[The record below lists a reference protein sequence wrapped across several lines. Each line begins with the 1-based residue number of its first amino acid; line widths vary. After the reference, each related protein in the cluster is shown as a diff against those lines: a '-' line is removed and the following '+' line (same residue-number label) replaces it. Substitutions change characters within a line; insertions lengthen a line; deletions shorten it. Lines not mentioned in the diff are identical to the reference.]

1 MSMYT
6 TELRYIC
13 ETMTEE
19 PLENFDNLKGVRRID
34 AIIDS
39 SKGNIFDFDYPIFDE
54 AYRGILEKKIIRHY
68 YTREIGAETFGLF
81 QLYLSDKMNEIM
93 PYYNQLYA
101 SELLSNN
108 INPLTNS
115 GYYQTDNTN
124 HMGEDVNII
133 TGRNVD
139 TYDTVD
145 VDSTKREYRKDEGT
159 GGRDRNTTV
168 NDSEYKIDI
177 NGDVIRTPNITVD
190 TSNTGNED
198 IKRNEDN
205 IRTPNLKT
213 ENTNQETDIRTPD
226 LKTSV
231 ITENQTNRDSSSGT
245 TSLSANETTRTPNLT
260 ETNSGSD
267 TVTNKQDH
275 KITKKQPEAGTNKST
290 NWVIQSDTPQGGINN
305 ITGGSGS
312 ITSSNVGQPPNGST
326 SQGQTATMY
335 ASAIQENTS
344 YNEVDMGETTEEYKS
359 GLNGETQKTD
369 FGHIIKNTGNETTS
383 GTQSDNSQTVD
394 NEITSDSGNSTTSN
408 TGNETRVNTGNDI
421 TLNTGNETSVSN
433 MGQINTSSNTGKS
446 VTSGNETKV
455 NTGNDVTLNTGN
467 ETSVSNMGQ
476 INTSSNTGKS
486 VTSGN
491 ETSVNTSKETKKAND
506 NGISTTEYGKTL
518 NQTGNDK
525 ENVTRVKGGNIT
537 KDSDNRHRIVYGSS
551 DEYLKHLIGYMGVSQ
566 SKLLNEFRET
576 FLNIDKMII
585 DDLRVLFFGLY

>member
-101 SELLSNN
+101 SELLSKN

-213 ENTNQETDIRTPD
+213 ETNNQETDIRTPD

-231 ITENQTNRDSSSGT
+231 VSENQTNRDSSSGT
-245 TSLSANETTRTPNLT
+245 TSSSENETTRTPNLT

-275 KITKKQPEAGTNKST
+275 KITKSQPEAGTNKST
-290 NWVIQSDTPQGGINN
+290 NWIIQSDTPQGGLNN

-312 ITSSNVGQPPNGST
+312 ITSSNVGQPPQSGSSST
-326 SQGQTATMY
+326 LY

-344 YNEVDMGETTEEYKS
+344 YNEVKSGKTTEEYKS
-359 GLNGETQKTD
+359 GDDGETQETE
-369 FGHIIKNTGNETTS
+369 FGHKITNTGNEKTEGS
-383 GTQSDNSQTVD
+383 QSDSSQTVD
-394 NEITSDSGNSTTSN
+394 NEITSDSGSSTTSN

-585 DDLRVLFFGLY
+585 EDLRVLFFGLY

>member
-101 SELLSNN
+101 SELLSKN

-213 ENTNQETDIRTPD
+213 ETNNQETDIRTPD

-275 KITKKQPEAGTNKST
+275 TITKEQPTAGTNKST

-312 ITSSNVGQPPNGST
+312 IDDTNVGQPPDGT
-326 SQGQTATMY
+326 TQQGQNATLY

-344 YNEVDMGETTEEYKS
+344 YNEIKSGKTTEKYES
-359 GLNGETQKTD
+359 GANGETQETE
-369 FGHIIKNTGNETTS
+369 FGHIIENTGTEKTEGS
-383 GTQSDNSQTVD
+383 QSDSSHTVD

-408 TGNETRVNTGNDI
+408 TGNETR
-421 TLNTGNETSVSN
+421 
-433 MGQINTSSNTGKS
+433 
-446 VTSGNETKV
+446 V

-525 ENVTRVKGGNIT
+525 ENVTRTKGGNIT

-585 DDLRVLFFGLY
+585 DELRVLFFGLY

>member
-13 ETMTEE
+13 ETMTDE

-101 SELLSNN
+101 SELLSKN

-213 ENTNQETDIRTPD
+213 ETNNQETDIRTPD
-226 LKTSV
+226 LRTSV
-231 ITENQTNRDSSSGT
+231 VTENQTNRDSSSGT
-245 TSLSANETTRTPNLT
+245 TSSSANETTRTPDLT
-260 ETNSGSD
+260 ETNSGND
-267 TVTNKQDH
+267 TVTNRQDH
-275 KITKKQPEAGTNKST
+275 KITKEQPTAGTNKST
-290 NWVIQSDTPQGGINN
+290 NWVIQSDTPQGGLDN

-344 YNEVDMGETTEEYKS
+344 YNEVDSGTTTEEYKS

-369 FGHIIKNTGNETTS
+369 FGHIIKNTGTEKTEGS
-383 GTQSDNSQTVD
+383 QSDSSQTVD
-394 NEITSDSGNSTTSN
+394 NEVTSDSGNSTTSN
-408 TGNETRVNTGNDI
+408 TGNETR
-421 TLNTGNETSVSN
+421 
-433 MGQINTSSNTGKS
+433 
-446 VTSGNETKV
+446 V

-585 DDLRVLFFGLY
+585 EDLRVLFFGLY

>member
-13 ETMTEE
+13 ETMTDE

-101 SELLSNN
+101 SELLSKN

-124 HMGEDVNII
+124 HRGEDVNII

-145 VDSTKREYRKDEGT
+145 VDSSNREYRKDEGT

-213 ENTNQETDIRTPD
+213 ETNNQETDIRTPD
-226 LKTSV
+226 LRTSV
-231 ITENQTNRDSSSGT
+231 ISENQTNRDSSSGT
-245 TSLSANETTRTPNLT
+245 TSSSENESTRTPNLT
-260 ETNSGSD
+260 ETNSGDD
-267 TVTNKQDH
+267 TVTSRQDH
-275 KITKKQPEAGTNKST
+275 KITKEQPTAGTNKST
-290 NWVIQSDTPQGGINN
+290 NWVIQSDTPQGGIEN

-312 ITSSNVGQPPNGST
+312 IDDTNVGQPPQSGSST
-326 SQGQTATMY
+326 LY
-335 ASAIQENTS
+335 ASTIQENTS
-344 YNEVDMGETTEEYKS
+344 YNEVKSGKTTEEYKS
-359 GLNGETQKTD
+359 GLNGETQKTE
-369 FGHIIKNTGNETTS
+369 FGRIIENTGTEKTEGS
-383 GTQSDNSQTVD
+383 QSDNSQTVD
-394 NEITSDSGNSTTSN
+394 NEITRDSGNSTTSN
-408 TGNETRVNTGNDI
+408 TGNETRVNTGNDV
-421 TLNTGNETSVSN
+421 TLNTGNETSVTN

-446 VTSGNETKV
+446 
-455 NTGNDVTLNTGN
+455 
-467 ETSVSNMGQ
+467 
-476 INTSSNTGKS
+476 I
-486 VTSGN
+486 TSGN
-491 ETSVNTSKETKKAND
+491 ETSVNTSKETKRAND

-551 DEYLKHLIGYMGVSQ
+551 DEYLKHLIGYMGTSQ

>member
-13 ETMTEE
+13 ETMTDE

-54 AYRGILEKKIIRHY
+54 AYRGVLEKKIIRHY

-101 SELLSNN
+101 SELLSKN

-124 HMGEDVNII
+124 HTGEDVNII

-145 VDSTKREYRKDEGT
+145 VDSSNREYRKDEGT

-213 ENTNQETDIRTPD
+213 ETNNQETDIRTPD
-226 LKTSV
+226 LRTSV
-231 ITENQTNRDSSSGT
+231 VTENQTNRDSSSGT
-245 TSLSANETTRTPNLT
+245 TSSSENESTRTPNLT
-260 ETNSGSD
+260 ETNSGDD
-267 TVTNKQDH
+267 TVTSRQDH
-275 KITKKQPEAGTNKST
+275 KITKEQPTAGTNKST

-312 ITSSNVGQPPNGST
+312 IDDTNVGQPPQSDNST
-326 SQGQTATMY
+326 LY
-335 ASAIQENTS
+335 ASTIQENTS
-344 YNEVDMGETTEEYKS
+344 YNEIKSGKTTEEYKS
-359 GLNGETQKTD
+359 GLNGETQKTE
-369 FGHIIKNTGNETTS
+369 FGRIIENTGTEKTEGS
-383 GTQSDNSQTVD
+383 QSDNSQTVD
-394 NEITSDSGNSTTSN
+394 NEITRDSGNSTTSN

-421 TLNTGNETSVSN
+421 TLNTGNETSVTN

-446 VTSGNETKV
+446 
-455 NTGNDVTLNTGN
+455 
-467 ETSVSNMGQ
+467 
-476 INTSSNTGKS
+476 I
-486 VTSGN
+486 TSGN

-551 DEYLKHLIGYMGVSQ
+551 DEYLKHLIGYMGTSQ

>member
-13 ETMTEE
+13 ETMTDE

-54 AYRGILEKKIIRHY
+54 AYRGVLEKKIIRHY

-101 SELLSNN
+101 SELLSKN
-108 INPLTNS
+108 ISPLTNS

-124 HMGEDVNII
+124 HRGEDVNII

-145 VDSTKREYRKDEGT
+145 VDSSNREYRKDEGT

-205 IRTPNLKT
+205 TRTPNLKT
-213 ENTNQETDIRTPD
+213 ETNNQETDIRTPD

-231 ITENQTNRDSSSGT
+231 VSENQTNRDSSSGT
-245 TSLSANETTRTPNLT
+245 TSSSENETTRTPNLT

-275 KITKKQPEAGTNKST
+275 TITKEQPTAGTNKST

-312 ITSSNVGQPPNGST
+312 ITSSNVGQPPQSSDNT
-326 SQGQTATMY
+326 LY
-335 ASAIQENTS
+335 ASTIQENTS
-344 YNEVDMGETTEEYKS
+344 YNEVKSGKTTEEYKS
-359 GLNGETQKTD
+359 GVNGETQKTD
-369 FGHIIKNTGNETTS
+369 FGHIVKTTGNEKTEGS
-383 GTQSDNSQTVD
+383 QSDNSQTVD
-394 NEITSDSGNSTTSN
+394 NEITRDSGNSTTSN
-408 TGNETRVNTGNDI
+408 TGNETR
-421 TLNTGNETSVSN
+421 
-433 MGQINTSSNTGKS
+433 
-446 VTSGNETKV
+446 V

-486 VTSGN
+486 ITSGN

-551 DEYLKHLIGYMGVSQ
+551 DEYLKHLIGYMGTSQ

>member
-54 AYRGILEKKIIRHY
+54 AYRGVLEKKIIRHY

-101 SELLSNN
+101 SELLSKN

-159 GGRDRNTTV
+159 GGADRNTTV

-245 TSLSANETTRTPNLT
+245 TSSSANETTRTPNLT
-260 ETNSGSD
+260 EKNTGSD
-267 TVTNKQDH
+267 TVTNRQDH
-275 KITKKQPEAGTNKST
+275 TITKEQDTAGTNKST

-312 ITSSNVGQPPNGST
+312 IDDTNVGQPPQSDDST
-326 SQGQTATMY
+326 LY
-335 ASAIQENTS
+335 ASAIRENTS
-344 YNEVDMGETTEEYKS
+344 YNEIDNGKTTEKYES
-359 GLNGETQKTD
+359 GADGETQETA
-369 FGHIIKNTGNETTS
+369 FGHIITNTGDEKTEGS
-383 GTQSDNSQTVD
+383 QSDSSQTVD

-408 TGNETRVNTGNDI
+408 TGNETR
-421 TLNTGNETSVSN
+421 
-433 MGQINTSSNTGKS
+433 
-446 VTSGNETKV
+446 V

-585 DDLRVLFFGLY
+585 DELRVLFFGLY

>member
-13 ETMTEE
+13 ETMTDE

-54 AYRGILEKKIIRHY
+54 AYRGVLEKKIIRHY

-101 SELLSNN
+101 SELLSKN
-108 INPLTNS
+108 ISPLTNS

-124 HMGEDVNII
+124 HRGEDVNII

-145 VDSTKREYRKDEGT
+145 VDSSNREYRKDEGT

-205 IRTPNLKT
+205 TRTPNLKT
-213 ENTNQETDIRTPD
+213 ETNNQETDIRTPD

-231 ITENQTNRDSSSGT
+231 VSENQTNRDSSSGT
-245 TSLSANETTRTPNLT
+245 TSSSENETTRTPNLT
-260 ETNSGSD
+260 ETNSGDD
-267 TVTNKQDH
+267 TVTNRQDH
-275 KITKKQPEAGTNKST
+275 KITKKQPTASTNKST

-312 ITSSNVGQPPNGST
+312 ITSSNVGQPPQSGGST
-326 SQGQTATMY
+326 LY

-344 YNEVDMGETTEEYKS
+344 YNEIKSGETTEEYKS
-359 GLNGETQKTD
+359 GVNGETQKTD
-369 FGHIIKNTGNETTS
+369 FGRIVKNTGSEKTEGS
-383 GTQSDNSQTVD
+383 QSDNSQTVD
-394 NEITSDSGNSTTSN
+394 NEITRDSGNSTTSN
-408 TGNETRVNTGNDI
+408 TGNETR
-421 TLNTGNETSVSN
+421 
-433 MGQINTSSNTGKS
+433 
-446 VTSGNETKV
+446 V

-486 VTSGN
+486 ITSGN

-551 DEYLKHLIGYMGVSQ
+551 DEYLKHLIGYMGTSQ

>member
-54 AYRGILEKKIIRHY
+54 AYRGVLEKKIIRHY

-159 GGRDRNTTV
+159 GGADRNTTV

-245 TSLSANETTRTPNLT
+245 TSSSANETTRTPNLT
-260 ETNSGSD
+260 EKNTGSD
-267 TVTNKQDH
+267 TVTNRQDH
-275 KITKKQPEAGTNKST
+275 TITKEQDTAGTNKST

-312 ITSSNVGQPPNGST
+312 IDDTNVGQPPQSDDST
-326 SQGQTATMY
+326 LY
-335 ASAIQENTS
+335 ASAIRENTS
-344 YNEVDMGETTEEYKS
+344 YNEIDNGKTTEKYES
-359 GLNGETQKTD
+359 GADGETQETA
-369 FGHIIKNTGNETTS
+369 FGHIITNTGDEKTEGS
-383 GTQSDNSQTVD
+383 QSDSSQTVD

-408 TGNETRVNTGNDI
+408 TGNETR
-421 TLNTGNETSVSN
+421 
-433 MGQINTSSNTGKS
+433 
-446 VTSGNETKV
+446 V

-585 DDLRVLFFGLY
+585 DELRVLFFGLY

>member
-1 MSMYT
+1 MSTYT

-54 AYRGILEKKIIRHY
+54 AYRGILEKKILRHY

-213 ENTNQETDIRTPD
+213 ENSNQETDIRTPD

-245 TSLSANETTRTPNLT
+245 TSSSANETTRTPDLT
-260 ETNSGSD
+260 EKNSGSD

-275 KITKKQPEAGTNKST
+275 TITKEQPTAGTNKST
-290 NWVIQSDTPQGGINN
+290 NWVIQSDTPQGGLDN

-344 YNEVDMGETTEEYKS
+344 YNEIKSGKTTEKYES
-359 GLNGETQKTD
+359 GTNGETQETA
-369 FGHIIKNTGNETTS
+369 FGHTIKNTGTEKTEGS
-383 GTQSDNSQTVD
+383 QSDNSQTVD
-394 NEITSDSGNSTTSN
+394 NEITSDSGSSTTSN
-408 TGNETRVNTGNDI
+408 TGNETR
-421 TLNTGNETSVSN
+421 
-433 MGQINTSSNTGKS
+433 
-446 VTSGNETKV
+446 V

-585 DDLRVLFFGLY
+585 EDLRVLFFGLY

>member
-226 LKTSV
+226 LRTSV
-231 ITENQTNRDSSSGT
+231 VTENQTNRDSSSGT
-245 TSLSANETTRTPNLT
+245 TSSSANETTRTPNLT

-267 TVTNKQDH
+267 TVTNRQDH
-275 KITKKQPEAGTNKST
+275 TITKEQDTAGTNKST
-290 NWVIQSDTPQGGINN
+290 NWVIQSDTPQGGIKN

-312 ITSSNVGQPPNGST
+312 IDDTNVGQPPDGST
-326 SQGQTATMY
+326 SQGQTATMF

-344 YNEVDMGETTEEYKS
+344 YNEIDNGKTTEKYES
-359 GLNGETQKTD
+359 GADGETQETA
-369 FGHIIKNTGNETTS
+369 FGHIITNAGNEKTEGS
-383 GTQSDNSQTVD
+383 QSDSSQTVD
-394 NEITSDSGNSTTSN
+394 NEITNDSGSSTTSN

>member
-13 ETMTEE
+13 ETMTDE

-101 SELLSNN
+101 SELLSKN
-108 INPLTNS
+108 ISPLTNS

-124 HMGEDVNII
+124 HRGEDVNIT

-145 VDSTKREYRKDEGT
+145 VDSSNREYRKDEGT

-168 NDSEYKIDI
+168 NDSEYKIDV

-213 ENTNQETDIRTPD
+213 ETNNQEKDIRTPD
-226 LKTSV
+226 LRTSV
-231 ITENQTNRDSSSGT
+231 TSENQTNRDSSSGT
-245 TSLSANETTRTPNLT
+245 TSSSANETTRTPNLT

-275 KITKKQPEAGTNKST
+275 TITKEQPTAGTNKST

-312 ITSSNVGQPPNGST
+312 ITSSNVGQPPQSDNST
-326 SQGQTATMY
+326 LY
-335 ASAIQENTS
+335 ASTIQENTS
-344 YNEVDMGETTEEYKS
+344 YNEIKSGKTTEEYKS
-359 GLNGETQKTD
+359 GDDGETQKTE
-369 FGHIIKNTGNETTS
+369 FGHIIKNSGNEKTEGS
-383 GTQSDNSQTVD
+383 QSDSSQTVD
-394 NEITSDSGNSTTSN
+394 NEITRDSGNSTTSN
-408 TGNETRVNTGNDI
+408 TGNETR
-421 TLNTGNETSVSN
+421 
-433 MGQINTSSNTGKS
+433 
-446 VTSGNETKV
+446 V

-476 INTSSNTGKS
+476 VNTSSNTGKS

-491 ETSVNTSKETKKAND
+491 ETSINTSKETKKAND

-551 DEYLKHLIGYMGVSQ
+551 DEYLKHLIGYMGTSQ

>member
-101 SELLSNN
+101 SELLSKN

-213 ENTNQETDIRTPD
+213 ETNNQETDIRTPD

-275 KITKKQPEAGTNKST
+275 TITKEQPTAGTNKST

-312 ITSSNVGQPPNGST
+312 IDDTNVGQPPDGT
-326 SQGQTATMY
+326 TQQGQNATLY

-344 YNEVDMGETTEEYKS
+344 YNEIKSGKTTEKYES
-359 GLNGETQKTD
+359 GANGETQETE
-369 FGHIIKNTGNETTS
+369 FGHIIENTGTEKTEGS
-383 GTQSDNSQTVD
+383 QSDSSHTVD

-408 TGNETRVNTGNDI
+408 TGNETR
-421 TLNTGNETSVSN
+421 
-433 MGQINTSSNTGKS
+433 
-446 VTSGNETKV
+446 V

-585 DDLRVLFFGLY
+585 DELRVLFFGLY

>member
-13 ETMTEE
+13 ETMTDE

-81 QLYLSDKMNEIM
+81 QLYLADKMNEIM

-101 SELLSNN
+101 SELLSKN
-108 INPLTNS
+108 ISPLTNS

-124 HMGEDVNII
+124 HRGEDVNII

-145 VDSTKREYRKDEGT
+145 VDSSNREYRKDEGT

-213 ENTNQETDIRTPD
+213 ETNNQETDIRTPD
-226 LKTSV
+226 LRTSV
-231 ITENQTNRDSSSGT
+231 VSENQTNRDSSSGT
-245 TSLSANETTRTPNLT
+245 TSSSENETTRTPNLT
-260 ETNSGSD
+260 ETNSGDD
-267 TVTNKQDH
+267 TVTNRQDH
-275 KITKKQPEAGTNKST
+275 KITKAQPTAGTNKST
-290 NWVIQSDTPQGGINN
+290 NWVIQSDTPQGGIKN

-312 ITSSNVGQPPNGST
+312 IDDTNVGQPPQSDNST
-326 SQGQTATMY
+326 LY

-344 YNEVDMGETTEEYKS
+344 YNEVKSGTTTEEYKS

-369 FGHIIKNTGNETTS
+369 FGHIVKNTGNETTS

-394 NEITSDSGNSTTSN
+394 NEITRDSGNSTTSN

-446 VTSGNETKV
+446 
-455 NTGNDVTLNTGN
+455 
-467 ETSVSNMGQ
+467 
-476 INTSSNTGKS
+476 I
-486 VTSGN
+486 TSGN

-551 DEYLKHLIGYMGVSQ
+551 DEYLKHLIGYMGTSQ

>member
-13 ETMTEE
+13 ETMTDE

-54 AYRGILEKKIIRHY
+54 AYRGVLEKKIIRHY

-101 SELLSNN
+101 SELLSKN

-124 HMGEDVNII
+124 HRGEDVNII

-145 VDSTKREYRKDEGT
+145 VDSSNREYRKDEGT

-168 NDSEYKIDI
+168 NDSEYKIDV
-177 NGDVIRTPNITVD
+177 NDDVIRTPNIIVD

-198 IKRNEDN
+198 INRKEDN
-205 IRTPNLKT
+205 VRTPNLKT
-213 ENTNQETDIRTPD
+213 ETNNQETDIRTPD
-226 LKTSV
+226 LRTSV
-231 ITENQTNRDSSSGT
+231 ISENQTNRDSSSGT
-245 TSLSANETTRTPNLT
+245 TSSSENETTRTPNLT
-260 ETNSGSD
+260 ETNSGDD
-267 TVTNKQDH
+267 TVTNRQDH
-275 KITKKQPEAGTNKST
+275 KITKEQPTAGTNKYT
-290 NWVIQSDTPQGGINN
+290 NWVIQSDTPQGGIEN

-312 ITSSNVGQPPNGST
+312 ITSSNVGQPPDGT
-326 SQGQTATMY
+326 TQQGQNATLY
-335 ASAIQENTS
+335 ASTIQENTS
-344 YNEVDMGETTEEYKS
+344 YNEIDSGTTTEEYKS
-359 GLNGETQKTD
+359 GDNGETQKTE
-369 FGHIIKNTGNETTS
+369 FGHIIKNSGNEKTEGS
-383 GTQSDNSQTVD
+383 QSDSSQTVD
-394 NEITSDSGNSTTSN
+394 NEITRDSGNSTTSN
-408 TGNETRVNTGNDI
+408 TGNETR
-421 TLNTGNETSVSN
+421 
-433 MGQINTSSNTGKS
+433 
-446 VTSGNETKV
+446 V

-476 INTSSNTGKS
+476 VNTSSNTGKS
-486 VTSGN
+486 ITSGN
-491 ETSVNTSKETKKAND
+491 ETSVKTTKESKKAND

-551 DEYLKHLIGYMGVSQ
+551 DEYLKHLIGYMGTSQ

>member
-13 ETMTEE
+13 ETMTDE

-54 AYRGILEKKIIRHY
+54 AYRGVLEKKIIRHY

-101 SELLSNN
+101 SELLSKN
-108 INPLTNS
+108 ISPLTNS

-124 HMGEDVNII
+124 HRGEDVNII

-145 VDSTKREYRKDEGT
+145 VDSSNREYRKDEGT

-168 NDSEYKIDI
+168 NDSEYKIDV
-177 NGDVIRTPNITVD
+177 NDDVIRTPNITVD

-198 IKRNEDN
+198 INRKENN

-213 ENTNQETDIRTPD
+213 ETNNQETDIRTPD
-226 LKTSV
+226 LRTSV
-231 ITENQTNRDSSSGT
+231 TSENQTNRDSSSGT
-245 TSLSANETTRTPNLT
+245 TSSSENETTRTPNLT
-260 ETNSGSD
+260 ETNSGDD
-267 TVTNKQDH
+267 TVTSKQDH
-275 KITKKQPEAGTNKST
+275 TITKEQPTAGTNKST

-305 ITGGSGS
+305 ITGGDDS
-312 ITSSNVGQPPNGST
+312 ITSSNVGQPPQSDDST
-326 SQGQTATMY
+326 LY
-335 ASAIQENTS
+335 ASTIQENTS
-344 YNEVDMGETTEEYKS
+344 YNEIKSGKTTEKYES
-359 GLNGETQKTD
+359 GANGETQKTE
-369 FGHIIKNTGNETTS
+369 FGHIIKNSGNEKTEGS
-383 GTQSDNSQTVD
+383 QSDSSQTVD
-394 NEITSDSGNSTTSN
+394 NEITRDSGNSTTSN
-408 TGNETRVNTGNDI
+408 TGNETR
-421 TLNTGNETSVSN
+421 
-433 MGQINTSSNTGKS
+433 
-446 VTSGNETKV
+446 V

-476 INTSSNTGKS
+476 VNTSSNTGKS
-486 VTSGN
+486 ITSGN
-491 ETSVNTSKETKKAND
+491 ETSVKTSKETKKAND

-525 ENVTRVKGGNIT
+525 ENVTRVKGGNVT

-551 DEYLKHLIGYMGVSQ
+551 DEYLKHLIGYMGTSQ

>member
-13 ETMTEE
+13 ETMTDE

-54 AYRGILEKKIIRHY
+54 AYRGVLEKKIIRHY

-101 SELLSNN
+101 SELLSKN

-124 HMGEDVNII
+124 HSGEDVNII

-145 VDSTKREYRKDEGT
+145 VDSSNREYRKDEGT

-213 ENTNQETDIRTPD
+213 ETNNQETDIRTPD
-226 LKTSV
+226 LRTSV
-231 ITENQTNRDSSSGT
+231 TSENQTNRDSSSGT
-245 TSLSANETTRTPNLT
+245 TSSSENESTRTPNLT

-275 KITKKQPEAGTNKST
+275 TITKEQPTAGTNKST
-290 NWVIQSDTPQGGINN
+290 NWIIQSDTPQGGINN

-312 ITSSNVGQPPNGST
+312 IDDTNVGQPPQSDNST
-326 SQGQTATMY
+326 LY
-335 ASAIQENTS
+335 ASTIQENTS
-344 YNEVDMGETTEEYKS
+344 YNEIKSGKTTEKYES
-359 GLNGETQKTD
+359 GADGETQKTD
-369 FGHIIKNTGNETTS
+369 FGHIVKNTGNETTS

-394 NEITSDSGNSTTSN
+394 NEITRDSGNSTTSN

-446 VTSGNETKV
+446 
-455 NTGNDVTLNTGN
+455 
-467 ETSVSNMGQ
+467 
-476 INTSSNTGKS
+476 I
-486 VTSGN
+486 TSGN

-551 DEYLKHLIGYMGVSQ
+551 DEYLKHLIGYMGTSQ

>member
-1 MSMYT
+1 MSIYT

-54 AYRGILEKKIIRHY
+54 AYRGVLEKKIIRHY

-81 QLYLSDKMNEIM
+81 QLYLADKMNEIM

-101 SELLSNN
+101 SELLSKN

-124 HMGEDVNII
+124 HTGEDVNII

-145 VDSTKREYRKDEGT
+145 VDSSNRDYRKDEDT

-213 ENTNQETDIRTPD
+213 ETNNQETDISTPD
-226 LKTSV
+226 LRTSV
-231 ITENQTNRDSSSGT
+231 VSENQTNRDSSSGT
-245 TSLSANETTRTPNLT
+245 TSSSENETTRTPNLT
-260 ETNSGSD
+260 ETNSGDD
-267 TVTNKQDH
+267 TVTNRQDH
-275 KITKKQPEAGTNKST
+275 KITKEQPTAGTNKST

-312 ITSSNVGQPPNGST
+312 ITSSNVGQPPQSSGST
-326 SQGQTATMY
+326 LY

-344 YNEVDMGETTEEYKS
+344 YNEVDSGTTTEEYKS
-359 GLNGETQKTD
+359 GVNGETQKTD
-369 FGHIIKNTGNETTS
+369 FGHIVKNTGTEKTE

-394 NEITSDSGNSTTSN
+394 NEITRDSGNSTTSN

-421 TLNTGNETSVSN
+421 TLNTGNETNISN

-446 VTSGNETKV
+446 
-455 NTGNDVTLNTGN
+455 
-467 ETSVSNMGQ
+467 
-476 INTSSNTGKS
+476 I
-486 VTSGN
+486 TSGN

-518 NQTGNDK
+518 NQTGNEK

-551 DEYLKHLIGYMGVSQ
+551 DEYLKHLIGYMGTSQ

>member
-13 ETMTEE
+13 ETMTDE

-101 SELLSNN
+101 SELLSKN

-177 NGDVIRTPNITVD
+177 NGDTIRTPNITVD

-213 ENTNQETDIRTPD
+213 ENSNQETDIRTPD
-226 LKTSV
+226 LRTSV
-231 ITENQTNRDSSSGT
+231 ISENQTNRDSSSGT
-245 TSLSANETTRTPNLT
+245 TSSSANETTRTPNLT
-260 ETNSGSD
+260 ETNSGDD

-275 KITKKQPEAGTNKST
+275 KITKKQDTAGTNKST

-312 ITSSNVGQPPNGST
+312 IDDTNVGQPPQSGNST
-326 SQGQTATMY
+326 LY

-344 YNEVDMGETTEEYKS
+344 YNEIDNGTTTEEYKS
-359 GLNGETQKTD
+359 GVNGETQKTD
-369 FGHIIKNTGNETTS
+369 FGHIIKNTGDEKTEGS
-383 GTQSDNSQTVD
+383 QSDSSQTID
-394 NEITSDSGNSTTSN
+394 NEITSDSGSSTTSN
-408 TGNETRVNTGNDI
+408 TGNETR
-421 TLNTGNETSVSN
+421 
-433 MGQINTSSNTGKS
+433 
-446 VTSGNETKV
+446 V

-476 INTSSNTGKS
+476 INSSSNTGKS

-585 DDLRVLFFGLY
+585 EDLRVLFFGLY

>member
-13 ETMTEE
+13 ETMTDE

-101 SELLSNN
+101 SELLSKN

-168 NDSEYKIDI
+168 NDSEYRIDT

-226 LKTSV
+226 LRTSV
-231 ITENQTNRDSSSGT
+231 VSENQANRASSSDT
-245 TSLSANETTRTPNLT
+245 TSSSANETTRTPDLT

-275 KITKKQPEAGTNKST
+275 KITKEQPTAGTNKST
-290 NWVIQSDTPQGGINN
+290 NWVIQSDTPQGSIKN

-312 ITSSNVGQPPNGST
+312 IDDTNVGQPPQSDNS
-326 SQGQTATMY
+326 TMY

-344 YNEVDMGETTEEYKS
+344 YNEIKSGKTTEEYKS
-359 GLNGETQKTD
+359 GVNGETQKTE
-369 FGHIIKNTGNETTS
+369 FGHIIKNS
-383 GTQSDNSQTVD
+383 GSEKTEGSQSDNSQTVD
-394 NEITSDSGNSTTSN
+394 NEITRDSGNSTTSN
-408 TGNETRVNTGNDI
+408 TGNETR
-421 TLNTGNETSVSN
+421 
-433 MGQINTSSNTGKS
+433 
-446 VTSGNETKV
+446 V

-476 INTSSNTGKS
+476 INSSSNTGKS

-525 ENVTRVKGGNIT
+525 ENVTRIKGGNIT

-585 DDLRVLFFGLY
+585 EDLRVLFFGLY

>member
-13 ETMTEE
+13 ETMTDE

-54 AYRGILEKKIIRHY
+54 AYRGVLEKKIIRHY

-81 QLYLSDKMNEIM
+81 QLYLADKMNEIM

-101 SELLSNN
+101 SELLSKN

-124 HMGEDVNII
+124 HTGEDVNII

-145 VDSTKREYRKDEGT
+145 VDSSNREYRKDEGT

-213 ENTNQETDIRTPD
+213 ETNNQETDIRTPD
-226 LKTSV
+226 LRTSV
-231 ITENQTNRDSSSGT
+231 TSENQTNRDSSSGT
-245 TSLSANETTRTPNLT
+245 TSSSENESTRTPNLT

-275 KITKKQPEAGTNKST
+275 TITKEQPTAGTNKST

-312 ITSSNVGQPPNGST
+312 IDDTNVGQPPQSDNST
-326 SQGQTATMY
+326 LY
-335 ASAIQENTS
+335 ASTIQENTS
-344 YNEVDMGETTEEYKS
+344 YNEIKSGKTTEKYES
-359 GLNGETQKTD
+359 GANGETQETE
-369 FGHIIKNTGNETTS
+369 FGRIIENTGTEKTE
-383 GTQSDNSQTVD
+383 GKQSDNSQTVD
-394 NEITSDSGNSTTSN
+394 NETTRDSGNSTTSN
-408 TGNETRVNTGNDI
+408 TGNETRVNTGNDV
-421 TLNTGNETSVSN
+421 TLNTGNETSVTN

-446 VTSGNETKV
+446 
-455 NTGNDVTLNTGN
+455 
-467 ETSVSNMGQ
+467 
-476 INTSSNTGKS
+476 I
-486 VTSGN
+486 TSGN

-537 KDSDNRHRIVYGSS
+537 KDSDNRHRVVYGSS
-551 DEYLKHLIGYMGVSQ
+551 DEYLKHLIGYMGTSQ

>member
-1 MSMYT
+1 MSVYT

-13 ETMTEE
+13 ETMTDE

-54 AYRGILEKKIIRHY
+54 AYRGVLEKKIIRHY

-81 QLYLSDKMNEIM
+81 QLYLADKMNEIM

-101 SELLSNN
+101 SELLSKN
-108 INPLTNS
+108 ISPLTNS

-124 HMGEDVNII
+124 HRGEDVNII

-145 VDSTKREYRKDEGT
+145 VDSSNREYRKNEGT

-177 NGDVIRTPNITVD
+177 NDDVIRTPNITVD

-213 ENTNQETDIRTPD
+213 ETNNQETDIRTPD
-226 LKTSV
+226 LRTSV
-231 ITENQTNRDSSSGT
+231 VTENQTNRDSSSGT
-245 TSLSANETTRTPNLT
+245 TSSSENETTRTPNLT

-267 TVTNKQDH
+267 TVTSRQDH
-275 KITKKQPEAGTNKST
+275 TITKEQDTAGTNKST
-290 NWVIQSDTPQGGINN
+290 NWTIQSDTPQGGINN

-312 ITSSNVGQPPNGST
+312 IDDTNVGQPPQSDGST
-326 SQGQTATMY
+326 LY

-344 YNEVDMGETTEEYKS
+344 YNEIDNGKTTEKYKS
-359 GLNGETQKTD
+359 GVNGETQETA
-369 FGHIIKNTGNETTS
+369 FGHIVKNTGSEKTE

-394 NEITSDSGNSTTSN
+394 NEITRDSGNSTTSN
-408 TGNETRVNTGNDI
+408 TGNETR
-421 TLNTGNETSVSN
+421 
-433 MGQINTSSNTGKS
+433 
-446 VTSGNETKV
+446 V

-486 VTSGN
+486 ITSGN
-491 ETSVNTSKETKKAND
+491 ETSVKTSKESKKAND

-551 DEYLKHLIGYMGVSQ
+551 DEYLKHLIGYMGTSQ

-585 DDLRVLFFGLY
+585 EDLRVLFFGLY

>member
-13 ETMTEE
+13 ETMTDE

-101 SELLSNN
+101 SELLSKN

-231 ITENQTNRDSSSGT
+231 ITENQTNRYSSSGT

-267 TVTNKQDH
+267 TVTNRQDH
-275 KITKKQPEAGTNKST
+275 KITKEQPTAGTNKST
-290 NWVIQSDTPQGGINN
+290 NWVIQSDTPQGGIDN

-344 YNEVDMGETTEEYKS
+344 YNEVDSGTTTEEYKS
-359 GLNGETQKTD
+359 GVNGETQETA
-369 FGHIIKNTGNETTS
+369 FGHIIKNTGDEKTEGS
-383 GTQSDNSQTVD
+383 QSDSSQTVD
-394 NEITSDSGNSTTSN
+394 NEITSDSGSSTTSN
-408 TGNETRVNTGNDI
+408 TGNETR
-421 TLNTGNETSVSN
+421 
-433 MGQINTSSNTGKS
+433 
-446 VTSGNETKV
+446 V

-491 ETSVNTSKETKKAND
+491 ETSVNTSKEIKKAND

>member
-13 ETMTEE
+13 ETMTDE

-101 SELLSNN
+101 SELLSKN

-231 ITENQTNRDSSSGT
+231 ITENQTNRYSSSGT

-267 TVTNKQDH
+267 TVTNRQDH
-275 KITKKQPEAGTNKST
+275 KITKEQPTAGTNKST
-290 NWVIQSDTPQGGINN
+290 NWVIQSDTPQGGIDN

-344 YNEVDMGETTEEYKS
+344 YNEVDSGTTTEEYKS
-359 GLNGETQKTD
+359 GVNGETQETA
-369 FGHIIKNTGNETTS
+369 FGHIIKNTGDEKTEGS
-383 GTQSDNSQTVD
+383 QSDSSQTVD
-394 NEITSDSGNSTTSN
+394 NEITSDSDSSTTSN
-408 TGNETRVNTGNDI
+408 TGNETR
-421 TLNTGNETSVSN
+421 
-433 MGQINTSSNTGKS
+433 
-446 VTSGNETKV
+446 V

-491 ETSVNTSKETKKAND
+491 ETSVNTSKEIKKAND

>member
-13 ETMTEE
+13 ETMTDE

-54 AYRGILEKKIIRHY
+54 AYRGVLEKKIIRHY

-101 SELLSNN
+101 SELLSKN

-145 VDSTKREYRKDEGT
+145 VDTTKREYRKDEGT

-177 NGDVIRTPNITVD
+177 NGDTIRTPNLTVD

-226 LKTSV
+226 LRTSV
-231 ITENQTNRDSSSGT
+231 VSENQTNRDSSSGT
-245 TSLSANETTRTPNLT
+245 TSSSANETTRTPNLT
-260 ETNSGSD
+260 ETNSGDD
-267 TVTNKQDH
+267 TVTNRQDH
-275 KITKKQPEAGTNKST
+275 KITKSQPEAGTNKST

-312 ITSSNVGQPPNGST
+312 ITTSNVGQPPQSGSST
-326 SQGQTATMY
+326 LY

-344 YNEVDMGETTEEYKS
+344 YNEVDSGTTTEEYKS
-359 GLNGETQKTD
+359 GVNGETQKTD
-369 FGHIIKNTGNETTS
+369 FGHIIKNTGNEKTEGS
-383 GTQSDNSQTVD
+383 QSDSSQTVD
-394 NEITSDSGNSTTSN
+394 NEITNDSGSSTTSN
-408 TGNETRVNTGNDI
+408 TGNETR
-421 TLNTGNETSVSN
+421 
-433 MGQINTSSNTGKS
+433 
-446 VTSGNETKV
+446 V

-585 DDLRVLFFGLY
+585 EDLRVLFFGLY